1 MKVHF
6 SKFKDL
12 IRSKGILGR
21 KMILADA
28 VKEYLEKKEASTGMN
43 ASL

>member
-6 SKFKDL
+6 SKFKYL

-21 KMILADA
+21 NLILADA